1 MGSEK
6 LRIRKEILIGFL
18 VALVATTVGCFLFIE
33 FSSKYDFQTSLDLIK
48 EGNLEGKIMVL
59 GAIANFFVFFVF
71 LKKKQ
76 IYRARGVLME
86 TIFIAFL
93 VLLLT
98 LFPSKFI

>member
-1 MGSEK
+1 MNTTK
-6 LRIRKEILIGFL
+6 LNIKKEIIIGFV
-18 VALVATTVGCFLFIE
+18 VALIATAFGCFLFIE
-33 FSSKYDFQTSLDLIK
+33 FFSRYSFSKTIELIK
-48 EGNLEGKIMVL
+48 EGNLEGKILVL

-86 TIFIAFL
+86 TFFIAFL

-98 LFPSKFI
+98 FFSK

>member
-1 MGSEK
+1 M
-6 LRIRKEILIGFL
+6 LIGFL
-18 VALVATTVGCFLFIE
+18 VALLATSFGCFLFIE
-33 FSSKYDFQTSLDLIK
+33 FFSPLDFEESLARIK
-48 EGNLEGKIMVL
+48 EGNLEGKVLVL

-86 TIFIAFL
+86 TFLIAFI

-98 LFPSKFI
+98 IFSK

>member
-1 MGSEK
+1 MK
-6 LRIRKEILIGFL
+6 KEMLIGFL
-18 VALVATTVGCFLFIE
+18 VALLATSFGCFLFVE
-33 FSSKYDFQTSLDLIK
+33 FFSPLDFYESLERIK
-48 EGNLEGKIMVL
+48 EGNLEGKVLVL

-86 TIFIAFL
+86 TFLIAFI

-98 LFPSKFI
+98 LFSE

>member
-1 MGSEK
+1 MNTPK
-6 LRIRKEILIGFL
+6 INIKKEIIIGFL
-18 VALVATTVGCFLFIE
+18 VALLATSFGCFLYIE
-33 FSSKYDFQTSLDLIK
+33 FISSYGFFKSLELIRD
-48 EGNLEGKIMVL
+48 GNLEGKVLVL

-86 TIFIAFL
+86 TFFIAFL

-98 LFPSKFI
+98 LFSK